1 MELVSVEKMKED
13 LRSNKCKVT
22 FTKQDGTVR
31 DMLCTLMEAFIIPQ
45 EKKTERVKT
54 PSENTL
60 AVWDLEKNA
69 WRSFRTDSVS
79 AFQVL

>member
-1 MELVSVEKMKED
+1 MEMVSVEKMKED
-13 LRSNKCKVT
+13 LRSCKCKVT

-31 DMLCTLMEAFIIPQ
+31 DMLCTLMEDYIIPQ

-60 AVWDLEKNA
+60 SVWDLEKNA
-69 WRSFRTDSVS
+69 WRSFRIDSVS